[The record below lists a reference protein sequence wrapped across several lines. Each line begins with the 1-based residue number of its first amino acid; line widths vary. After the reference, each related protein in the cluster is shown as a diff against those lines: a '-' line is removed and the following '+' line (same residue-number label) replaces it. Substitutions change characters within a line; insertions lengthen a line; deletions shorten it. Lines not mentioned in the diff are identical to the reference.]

1 MKILELNKINKLY
14 FGYEEISRVL
24 SITLPSARVSA
35 NRYVNQGLLVKLK
48 RNIYILKEKWK
59 VLEREDKFVLANLVQ
74 VPSYISLMTALDYY
88 EITTQIQRDF
98 IESIAVKRTIEKEV
112 DNSVFNFTK
121 ISANLYFGFKKDKDF
136 FMATPEKAFLDALYL
151 MSLGRYNFDIDSIDF
166 GKLNRN
172 EIMKMEKKFPAK
184 TQKLL
189 DKNGYFRKT

>member
-35 NRYVNQGLLVKLK
+35 NRYVHQGLLVKLK
-48 RNIYILKEKWK
+48 RNIYMLKEKWK
-59 VLEREDKFVLANLVQ
+59 ILETEEKFTLANLVQ

-98 IESIAVKRTIEKEV
+98 IESVAVKRTIEKEV
-112 DNSVFNFTK
+112 DNTVFNFTK
-121 ISANLYFGFKKDKDF
+121 IRAIIS
-136 FMATPEKAFLDALYL
+136 TPEKAFLDALYL

-166 GKLNRN
+166 GKFNRN
-172 EIMKMEKKFPAK
+172 EIMTLGKKFPAK

-189 DKNGYFRKT
+189 NKNGYFRKT